1 MPDGSALVPDGIAL
15 SSRPATSADLEF
27 LAASHR
33 SGHEAVADV
42 RGGRLD
48 ILLRGRPEPV
58 DVSFQTSID
67 DDASTVLIGEVDGVP
82 VGYLV
87 AVIASLR
94 SDELMASVTD
104 LWVHPEARGV
114 GVGAM
119 LMREASGLATQQ
131 GCVGID
137 ARALP
142 GDRVTKNFFESFGLV
157 ARTIEVHKT
166 L

>member
-1 MPDGSALVPDGIAL
+1 MAATASI
-15 SSRPATSADLEF
+15 SSRPADADDLFF

-33 SGHEAVADV
+33 LGHSAVEDE

-48 ILLRGRPEPV
+48 ILLRGRPEPIE
-58 DVSFQTSID
+58 DSFSASLD
-67 DDASTVLIGEVDGVP
+67 DDANTVLVGEVNGMA
-82 VGYLV
+82 VGYL
-87 AVIASLR
+87 ALSIETLR
-94 SDELMASVTD
+94 SEELICRVTD

-114 GVGAM
+114 GVGAL
-119 LMREASGLATQQ
+119 LMRAGSAIATAHE
-131 GCVGID
+131 CVGID

-157 ARTIEVHKT
+157 ARAIEVHKA